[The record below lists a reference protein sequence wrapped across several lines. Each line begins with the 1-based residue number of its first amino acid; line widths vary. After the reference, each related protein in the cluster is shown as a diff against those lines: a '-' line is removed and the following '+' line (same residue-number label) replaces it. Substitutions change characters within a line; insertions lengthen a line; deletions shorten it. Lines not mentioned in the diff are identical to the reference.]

1 MDSLK
6 DLLGSKMPPE
16 APEIAVIRRFL
27 REEFQSECTV
37 LIRTQQIVIRVK
49 SASLAG
55 ALRMRLHELQK
66 LCPTKK
72 RLSIQIG

>member
-6 DLLGSKMPPE
+6 DLLGNKRPPE

-27 REEFQSECTV
+27 RDEFQSECTV
-37 LIRTQQIVIRVK
+37 LIRTHQIVIRVPG
-49 SASLAG
+49 ASLAG

-66 LCPTKK
+66 KCPTDKK
-72 RLSIQIG
+72 LSIQIG

>member
-6 DLLGSKMPPE
+6 DLLGSKQPAE

-27 REEFQSECTV
+27 REQFQSDCTV
-37 LIRTQQIVIRVK
+37 LLRTNQIVIRVA

-66 LCPTKK
+66 LCPTEK